1 MGLSHTKR
9 PGSSIGTPSQ
19 SETDSLAS
27 VPGPFRVASPVPP
40 GPTDGP
46 SMLAEIAAN
55 APNFTLDTV
64 LRRHPRANPLTDSE
78 LDDLVRVLR
87 AERTAIDVKIE
98 KAKAKKQG
106 ADNEAEVQ
114 DA

>member
-19 SETDSLAS
+19 SETDSLANTDS
-27 VPGPFRVASPVPP
+27 PVHPGPAD
-40 GPTDGP
+40 GPT
-46 SMLAEIAAN
+46 MLREIADN